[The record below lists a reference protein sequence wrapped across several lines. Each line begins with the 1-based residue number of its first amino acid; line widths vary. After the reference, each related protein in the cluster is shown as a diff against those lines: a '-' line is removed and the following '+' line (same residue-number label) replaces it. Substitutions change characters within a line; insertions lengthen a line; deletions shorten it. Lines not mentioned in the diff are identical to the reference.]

1 VAIFHLSFKILTRTT
16 KTGKSKSSLYLA
28 AYNSREKLKDELT
41 GLTFDYT
48 KKTIYIK
55 AALFCQK
62 MPLPDSMTGLH
73 YGEIRAESR
82 RDSQICRY
90 AIIALPRE
98 LNGEQNEELLKKYL
112 KNNFVKLGMCADYAI
127 HDINKNHTPM

>member
-1 VAIFHLSFKILTRTT
+1 VGIKKQKQGRGQAIFHLSFKILQEQLKQEKAKARFI
-16 KTGKSKSSLYLA
+16 LA
-28 AYNSREKLKDELT
+28 AYNSREKKDELT

-62 MPLPDSMTGLH
+62 MPLPDSMTGL
-73 YGEIRAESR
+73 YGGMREIRKAKGQSDLR
-82 RDSQICRY
+82 H
-90 AIIALPRE
+90 AIIALAAE

-112 KNNFVKLGMCADYAI
+112 KIIL
-127 HDINKNHTPM
+127 